1 MTKISQ
7 YALDSTIS
15 EKDKVLGTDF
25 AGSGTKNFSVESLRD
40 YFLEFVDGATT
51 LSKTVTLTPAQLLSI
66 NGGGTIELLPEPET
80 GKAYIVKA
88 IYFYLDF
95 NTTAYNFNTG
105 LYLGSYD
112 PDTITE
118 APRWANIST
127 LYINSTTDIT
137 TFQGDI
143 AGTVP
148 VKGYPVYIYHPL
160 VSVTQ
165 GDSTVK
171 IKLEYQIIDLSL

>member
-51 LSKTVTLTPAQLLSI
+51 LSKTVTLTPAQMLSL
-66 NGGGTIELLPEPET
+66 NGGGEIEILPQPET

-88 IYFYLDF
+88 IYFHLDF
-95 NTTAYNFNTG
+95 NTTAYNFSTNI
-105 LYLGSYD
+105 YFGSYD
-112 PDTITE
+112 PVAVLE
-118 APRWANIST
+118 APRWST
-127 LYINSTTDIT
+127 IYASYLNKTSDTT
-137 TFQGDI
+137 TFQGDV
-143 AGTVP
+143 AGSVI
-148 VKGYPVYIYHPL
+148 VEGYPIYLYHPL

-171 IKLEYQIIDLSL
+171 IKLDYQIIDLSL